1 MEKFFLFAF
10 FMKQENSMYRLSG
23 SGFRVSPWGVLPLD
37 CVRKR
42 FSGFC
47 RFYGFSGFSGEG
59 ASSLLSN
66 FRVQGSGLA
75 HGAARPLITD
85 ESFTRIRNAKLE
97 MRNTKWWCGA

>member
-47 RFYGFSGFSGEG
+47 RFYGFSGEG
-59 ASSLLSN
+59 ATHKNMEAPRS
-66 FRVQGSGLA
+66 
-75 HGAARPLITD
+75 I
-85 ESFTRIRNAKLE
+85 
-97 MRNTKWWCGA
+97 NTAMPEDGISVTSH